1 MAPIPAPELIE
12 LLQQRIGKSP
22 FLGWLG
28 LQLSKWEPPIVGMT
42 LAWRNEFVATPEL
55 GGVNGGIIATVLDCA
70 ASYAVIAH
78 TSKLFVTADLRID
91 YHGRAVAGPLRA
103 EGRYLRIGRTLATS
117 DATLFDAD
125 GCMVASARGTFIG
138 RDVPILQEKQPH
150 E

>member
-1 MAPIPAPELIE
+1 MPSTNNAELLA
-12 LLQQRIGKSP
+12 LLQQRIVRSP

-28 LQLSKWEPPIVGMT
+28 LQLSRCDPPIVTMT
-42 LAWRNEFVATPEL
+42 LPWRQEFVATPEL

-78 TSKLFVTADLRID
+78 TRRLFVTADLRID
-91 YHGRAVAGPLRA
+91 YHGRAVAGPMRA
-103 EGRYLRIGRTLATS
+103 EGRCLRIGRTLATS

-125 GCMVASARGTFIG
+125 DRMVASARGTFIG
-138 RDVPILQEKQPH
+138 RDVPIFQEKQVN